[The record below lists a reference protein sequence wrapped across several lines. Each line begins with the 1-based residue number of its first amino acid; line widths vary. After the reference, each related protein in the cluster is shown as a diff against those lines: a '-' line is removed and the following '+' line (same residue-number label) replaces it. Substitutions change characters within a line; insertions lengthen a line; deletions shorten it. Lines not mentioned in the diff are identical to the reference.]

1 MRKMKDSGIH
11 WIGQIPEDWALD
23 RLKYHATLNPAVDL
37 TVKGFEEE
45 DEVSFIP
52 MENLKSGYHKLS
64 QVAYGKVRS
73 GYTIFENGDIL
84 IAKVTPCFENGNLA
98 IAQDLCRGVGFGST
112 EISVVRC
119 SGSMNSK
126 YLFYLF
132 QNPKFIEKGVSEMYG
147 VAGLK
152 RLPSSFLIESKYPF
166 PPTGVQFAI
175 AQYLDDKCGQI
186 DSVIAAK
193 EKTNEAL
200 KAYRQ
205 SVIYEA
211 VTKGLDPAAPLKDTN
226 IPWIGKIPES
236 WSLWRLKHLAK
247 IPLQCGANESG
258 EEFDELLPRYIR
270 ITDINSDNVLKS
282 DDKLVLSEQKAEP
295 YLLHHGD
302 VLFARIGATAGKSFY
317 YRKDMG
323 RACFAGY
330 MIRLSVNEK
339 LVSSKLI
346 YYFTLGSAY
355 LAWVSQAFIQATI
368 QNISA
373 EKYNSLAI
381 PLPDSL
387 ELQHKIVSYLD
398 DKCGQIDAVLAAN
411 EAIVKKLREYRQSL
425 IYEAVTGKIACD

>member
-11 WIGQIPEDWALD
+11 WIGKIPEDWALEKLKFCANLRVEKIAAD
-23 RLKYHATLNPAVDL
+23 SSEDLQYVGLEHVEPQSGRLVSDYEPIFDFSGDTVRYHKDDVLFGKLRPYLAKAYKADEVGKCSSEFFVMSPASVSSDFL
-37 TVKGFEEE
+37 AFLVLSKGFV
-45 DEVSFIP
+45 DAV
-52 MENLKSGYHKLS
+52 N
-64 QVAYGKVRS
+64 
-73 GYTIFENGDIL
+73 
-84 IAKVTPCFENGNLA
+84 
-98 IAQDLCRGVGFGST
+98 GST
-112 EISVVRC
+112 
-119 SGSMNSK
+119 
-126 YLFYLF
+126 F
-132 QNPKFIEKGVSEMYG
+132 GVKMPRAEWEFVGNM
-147 VAGLK
+147 K
-152 RLPSSFLIESKYPF
+152 IPLPSLHRQKIIASFL
-166 PPTGVQFAI
+166 ANR
-175 AQYLDDKCGQI
+175 CGQI

-247 IPLQCGANESG
+247 IPLQYGANESG
-258 EEFDELLPRYIR
+258 EEFDEFLPRYIR

-302 VLFARIGATAGKSFY
+302 VLFARSGATAGKSFY

-398 DKCGQIDAVLAAN
+398 DKCGQIDAVIAAN
-411 EAIVKKLREYRQSL
+411 ESIVKKLREYRQSL